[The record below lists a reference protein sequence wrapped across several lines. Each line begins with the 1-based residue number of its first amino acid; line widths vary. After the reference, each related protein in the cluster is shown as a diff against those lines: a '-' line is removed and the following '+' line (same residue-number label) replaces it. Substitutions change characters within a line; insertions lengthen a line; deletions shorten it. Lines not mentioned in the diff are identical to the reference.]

1 MPEPK
6 ILEVYVVVSC
16 DRHAGEQI
24 RGDFYTTVEAAKT
37 EIDRIYEKWASDSPK
52 YIEPLA
58 ETLSYRGFQVIS
70 RWGEWRRYSIRRIDR
85 TDRLADDLK
94 AEAIEG
100 HKAKFGEV

>member
-37 EIDRIYEKWASDSPK
+37 EIDRLYEKWASDSPK
-52 YIEPLA
+52 YIEQLS
-58 ETLSYRGFQVIS
+58 ESLSYRGFQVIS
-70 RWGEWRRYSIRRIDR
+70 RWGEWRQYSIRRIDR
-85 TDRLADDLK
+85 ADRLADDLQ